1 MESNQTNQQKK
12 ITRITIDK
20 IISIKVSAERFEQM
34 KSGRHFEF
42 NRVRIPPE
50 KQGRLKIGARIYAN
64 GADGQSKALEFLTL
78 DRQPSYEEDQVDIIV
93 RVI

>member
-1 MESNQTNQQKK
+1 METKKTTNRKT

-20 IISIKVSAERFEQM
+20 IISIKVSEQRFEQM

-50 KQGRLKIGARIYAN
+50 KQGRLKIGDTIYAN
-64 GADGQSKALEFLTL
+64 GADGKSKALEFLTL
-78 DRQPSYEEDQVDIIV
+78 ERQSGYDEDQVDMIV